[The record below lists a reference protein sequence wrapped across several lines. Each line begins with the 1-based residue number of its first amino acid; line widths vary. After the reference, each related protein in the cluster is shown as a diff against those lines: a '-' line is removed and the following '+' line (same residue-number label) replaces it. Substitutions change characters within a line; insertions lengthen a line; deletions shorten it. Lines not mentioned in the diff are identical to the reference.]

1 MPPSNNRLDIFEPIQ
16 VPEIPEPDYGV
27 FASLNDILKKVG
39 RVGQRTTQTIDLLR
53 SDVNEAVEQLK
64 DDVEQ
69 NRLRQNE
76 LESSLKSL
84 ETGLLDF
91 MDIIDNLHGAVEKI
105 DDPAFVNAV
114 EVAVRAKDQ
123 INQRIGIQQVPGV
136 GSRFDNQVHFI
147 ANSKPVQNEHQDGF
161 ILEIIENGYVRG
173 PRLLRKATV
182 VCGKWSGGENK

>member
-1 MPPSNNRLDIFEPIQ
+1 MPSFNDRLDAFEPIQ
-16 VPEIPEPDYGV
+16 APEIPEPDYGV
-27 FASLNDILKKVG
+27 FETLSDILKKVG
-39 RVGQRTTQTIDLLR
+39 RAGQRTTQTIDLLR

-69 NRLRQNE
+69 NRLRHNE

-123 INQRIGIQQVPGV
+123 INQRIGIQQVPGI
-136 GSRFDNQVHFI
+136 GSAFDNQVHFI
-147 ANSKPVQNEHQDGF
+147 ANSKPVQNEHQDGV
-161 ILEIIENGYVRG
+161 ILDVIENGYLRG
-173 PRLLRKATV
+173 QRLLRKATV
-182 VCGKWSGGENK
+182 VCGKWHGGESD